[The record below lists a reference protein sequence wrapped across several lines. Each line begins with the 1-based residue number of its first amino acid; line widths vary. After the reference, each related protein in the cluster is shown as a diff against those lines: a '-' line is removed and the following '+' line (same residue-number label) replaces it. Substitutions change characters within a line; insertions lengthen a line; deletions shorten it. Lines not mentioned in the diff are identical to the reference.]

1 MQMTWRWYSEGNDQI
16 KLSYIV
22 APGFLVSNQ
31 NRKLLFNDDGTPTA
45 RSASW
50 GAVGALI
57 KTVPTGTNVNDI
69 AVGLLG

>member
-45 RSASW
+45 RSAS
-50 GAVGALI
+50 
-57 KTVPTGTNVNDI
+57 
-69 AVGLLG
+69 